1 MPLKLAIVGRP
12 NVGKSRLFNRLAG
25 RTAAIVHDTPGVTR
39 DRQAV
44 DAEYEGIALTLIDTA
59 GFEDA
64 VTGSIAHRMTQQT
77 ITAIAEAEALLF
89 LIDARAGIT
98 AGDQI
103 IAQTLRKSGKPVI
116 LAANKCEGRVEIPA
130 EIYGLGLGDPIRI
143 SAEHNLGM
151 EDLVA
156 ALEALVP
163 KSQAEDEEED
173 GEQEDEA
180 YHEDIEEE
188 AEDVEEG
195 EQDDEDYHEDID
207 AEDEDEFSEDDE
219 PLEDITVNY
228 LDRPLRLA
236 LVGRPNVGKSSLFN
250 HLLGEER
257 SLVGPEAGLTRDSIT
272 APWKAGDRD
281 VLLHD
286 TAGLRKKARVA
297 GETLEEMSV
306 ASTLEAI
313 RFADCVIVMIDANA
327 PFEKQDLTI
336 ADLIA
341 REGRAIVF
349 AVNKWDLLENKAGG
363 ISRMREKLDRLLP
376 QIAGAPL
383 IATSART
390 GEGID
395 RLADAVTEADKAWN
409 TRISTSTLNRFLEGA
424 LQRHATPAISGRRVR
439 IRYMTQRKARPP
451 SFTLFGNQLDALP
464 EAYLRYLSNGLRE
477 NFNLKGTPLRF
488 SVRNSKNPYAPKPKK

>member
-1 MPLKLAIVGRP
+1 MPLILAIVGRP

-25 RTAAIVHDTPGVTR
+25 RNAAIVHGTPGVTR

-44 DAEYEGIALTLIDTA
+44 DAVYDGLSLRLIDTA

-64 VTGSIAHRMTQQT
+64 ASGSVAHRMTKQT
-77 ITAIAEAEALLF
+77 LAAIAEAQAMLF
-89 LIDARAGIT
+89 VIDARDGVT
-98 AGDQI
+98 TGDQM
-103 IAQTLRKSGKPVI
+103 IAGALRKSGKPVI
-116 LAANKCEGRVEIPA
+116 LAANKCEGRVEPPVEA
-130 EIYGLGLGDPIRI
+130 YGLGLGEPIAI

-151 EDLVA
+151 AELAD
-156 ALEALVP
+156 ALASLAP
-163 KSQAEDEEED
+163 KAELPDDEEED
-173 GEQEDEA
+173 EC
-180 YHEDIEEE
+180 
-188 AEDVEEG
+188 V
-195 EQDDEDYHEDID
+195 
-207 AEDEDEFSEDDE
+207 DEDEETE
-219 PLEDITVNY
+219 GEAPVVAY

-250 HLLGEER
+250 QLLGEER
-257 SLVGPEAGLTRDSIT
+257 SLVGPEAGLTRDAIT
-272 APWKAGDRD
+272 ASWKAGERD

-313 RFADCVIVMIDANA
+313 RFADCVIVMVDATA

-349 AVNKWDLLENKAGG
+349 AANKWDLLENKAGA
-363 ISRMREKLDRLLP
+363 ISRLREKLDRLLP
-376 QIAGAPL
+376 QVAGAPL
-383 IATSART
+383 VATSART
-390 GEGID
+390 GEGIE
-395 RLADAVTEADKAWN
+395 RLEAAVAEADRAWN
-409 TRISTSTLNRFLEGA
+409 TRIPTSPLNRFLAEA

-451 SFTLFGNQLDALP
+451 SFTMFGNQLDALP
-464 EAYLRYLSNGLRE
+464 EAYRRYLQNGLRE
-477 NFNLKGTPLRF
+477 AFGLAGTPIRF
-488 SVRNSKNPYAPKPKK
+488 SVRNSKNPYAGKKR

>member
-1 MPLKLAIVGRP
+1 MPLLLAIVGRP

-39 DRQAV
+39 DRQSV
-44 DAEYEGIALTLIDTA
+44 EAEYEGLSLTLIDTA
-59 GFEDA
+59 GFEEG
-64 VTGSIAHRMTQQT
+64 VTGSIPNRMTKQT
-77 ITAIAEAEALLF
+77 LTAIADAQALLF
-89 LIDARAGIT
+89 LIDARAGVT
-98 AGDQI
+98 AGDEI
-103 IAQTLRKSGKPVI
+103 IAQALRKSGKPVI
-116 LAANKCEGRVEIPA
+116 LAANKCEGRIEPPA
-130 EIYGLGLGDPIRI
+130 EAYGWGFGEPLRI

-151 EDLVA
+151 EDIVA
-156 ALEALVP
+156 ALEALAP
-163 KSQAEDEEED
+163 AGDAEKEQGEEED
-173 GEQEDEA
+173 L
-180 YHEDIEEE
+180 EE
-188 AEDVEEG
+188 
-195 EQDDEDYHEDID
+195 
-207 AEDEDEFSEDDE
+207 EFSEDDE
-219 PLEDITVNY
+219 PDEDVVVNY

-250 HLLGEER
+250 QLLGEER
-257 SLVGPEAGLTRDSIT
+257 SLTGPEAGLTRDSIT
-272 APWKAGDRD
+272 APWKAGMRD

-313 RFADCVIVMIDANA
+313 RFADCVIVMIDATA

-336 ADLIA
+336 TDLIA
-341 REGRAIVF
+341 REGRSIVF
-349 AVNKWDLLENKAGG
+349 AINKWDLLENKAGA

-376 QIAGAPL
+376 QVAGAPL

-390 GEGID
+390 GEGLD
-395 RLADAVTEADKAWN
+395 RLEAAIAEADTAWN
-409 TRISTSTLNRFLEGA
+409 TRISTATLNRFLGEA

-464 EAYLRYLSNGLRE
+464 EAYLRYLANGLRE
-477 NFNLKGTPLRF
+477 TFNLKGTPLRF
-488 SVRNSKNPYAPKPKK
+488 SVRNSKNPYAPKK

>member
-1 MPLKLAIVGRP
+1 MPLILAIVGRP

-44 DAEYEGIALTLIDTA
+44 DVDYEGLALRLIDTA

-64 VTGSIAHRMTQQT
+64 ASGSIANRMTKQT
-77 ITAIAEAEALLF
+77 LTAIAEAEALLF
-89 LIDARAGIT
+89 LIDARAGVT

-103 IAQTLRKSGKPVI
+103 IAQALRKSGKPVI
-116 LAANKCEGRVEIPA
+116 LAANKCEGQVTPPPEA
-130 EIYGLGLGDPIRI
+130 YGLGLGEPIAI

-151 EDLVA
+151 EDIVA
-156 ALEALVP
+156 ALEALAP
-163 KSQAEDEEED
+163 ARDTEEQEEQETEEE
-173 GEQEDEA
+173 
-180 YHEDIEEE
+180 
-188 AEDVEEG
+188 
-195 EQDDEDYHEDID
+195 
-207 AEDEDEFSEDDE
+207 EFSEDDE
-219 PLEDITVNY
+219 PTEDVVVNY

-250 HLLGEER
+250 QLLGEER
-257 SLVGPEAGLTRDSIT
+257 SLTGPEAGLTRDAIT
-272 APWKAGDRD
+272 APWKAGERD

-306 ASTLEAI
+306 ASTLDAI
-313 RFADCVIVMIDANA
+313 RFADCVIVMIDATA

-376 QIAGAPL
+376 QVAGAPL
-383 IATSART
+383 VATSART
-390 GEGID
+390 GEGLD
-395 RLADAVTEADKAWN
+395 RLEAAVTEADKAWN
-409 TRISTSTLNRFLEGA
+409 SRVSTATLNRFLESA

-464 EAYLRYLSNGLRE
+464 EAYLRYLQNGLRE
-477 NFNLKGTPLRF
+477 AFGLKGTPLRF
-488 SVRNSKNPYAPKPKK
+488 SVRNSKNPYATKR

>member
-1 MPLKLAIVGRP
+1 MPLILAIVGRP

-25 RTAAIVHDTPGVTR
+25 RSAAIVHDTPGVTR

-44 DAEYEGIALTLIDTA
+44 DAVYDGLSLQLIDTA

-64 VTGSIAHRMTQQT
+64 ASGSVAHRMTKQT
-77 ITAIAEAEALLF
+77 QTAIVDAEAILF
-89 LIDARAGIT
+89 VIDARAGIT
-98 AGDQI
+98 AGDQM
-103 IAQTLRKSGKPVI
+103 IAQALRKSGKPVI
-116 LAANKCEGRVEIPA
+116 LAANKCEGRVEPPA
-130 EIYGLGLGDPIRI
+130 EAWGLGLGDPIAI

-151 EDLVA
+151 AELVDALAPLAPKADLP
-156 ALEALVP
+156 EE
-163 KSQAEDEEED
+163 EDEEEFF
-173 GEQEDEA
+173 
-180 YHEDIEEE
+180 
-188 AEDVEEG
+188 
-195 EQDDEDYHEDID
+195 
-207 AEDEDEFSEDDE
+207 DEDEETEGEE
-219 PLEDITVNY
+219 PVVDY

-250 HLLGEER
+250 QLLGEER
-257 SLVGPEAGLTRDSIT
+257 SLVGPEAGLTRDAIT
-272 APWKAGDRD
+272 APWKAGERD

-349 AVNKWDLLENKAGG
+349 AVNKWDLLENKAGA
-363 ISRMREKLDRLLP
+363 ISRLREKLDRLLP
-376 QIAGAPL
+376 QVAGAPL
-383 IATSART
+383 VATSART

-395 RLADAVTEADKAWN
+395 RLEAAIADADRAWN
-409 TRISTSTLNRFLEGA
+409 TRIPTSPLNRFLAEA

-464 EAYLRYLSNGLRE
+464 EAYQRYLQNGLRE
-477 NFNLKGTPLRF
+477 TFGLVGTPLRF
-488 SVRNSKNPYAPKPKK
+488 SVRNSKNPYATKK

>member
-44 DAEYEGIALTLIDTA
+44 DAEYEGLPLRLIDTA

-64 VTGSIAHRMTQQT
+64 ASGSVAHRMTKQT
-77 ITAIAEAEALLF
+77 LAAIAEAEALLF
-89 LIDARAGIT
+89 LIDARAGVT

-103 IAQTLRKSGKPVI
+103 IAQALRKSGKPVI
-116 LAANKCEGRVEIPA
+116 LAANKCEGRIEPPA
-130 EIYGLGLGDPIRI
+130 EAYGLGLGEAIAI

-151 EDLVA
+151 ENLVA
-156 ALEALVP
+156 ALEPLAGSSAL
-163 KSQAEDEEED
+163 DESEY
-173 GEQEDEA
+173 DE
-180 YHEDIEEE
+180 
-188 AEDVEEG
+188 
-195 EQDDEDYHEDID
+195 D
-207 AEDEDEFSEDDE
+207 AEDFEFSEEDE
-219 PLEDITVNY
+219 PEEDVSVHY

-250 HLLGEER
+250 QLLGEER
-257 SLVGPEAGLTRDSIT
+257 SLTGPEAGLTRDAIT
-272 APWKAGDRD
+272 APWRAGERE

-313 RFADCVIVMIDANA
+313 RFADCVIVMIDATA

-349 AVNKWDLLENKAGG
+349 AINKWDLLENKAGA

-376 QIAGAPL
+376 QVAGAPL

-390 GEGID
+390 GEGLD
-395 RLADAVTEADKAWN
+395 RLEAAITEADTAWN
-409 TRISTSTLNRFLEGA
+409 SRISTATLNRFLGEA

-464 EAYLRYLSNGLRE
+464 EAYLRYLQNGLRE
-477 NFNLKGTPLRF
+477 AFNLKGTPLRF
-488 SVRNSKNPYAPKPKK
+488 SVRNSKNPYAGKKR

>member
-1 MPLKLAIVGRP
+1 MALKVAIVGRP

-39 DRQAV
+39 DRQLLDV
-44 DAEYEGIALTLIDTA
+44 EYEGLALSLIDTA

-64 VTGSIAHRMTQQT
+64 ASGSIAHRMTQQT
-77 ITAIAEAEALLF
+77 LAAIADAEALLF
-89 LIDARAGIT
+89 VIDARDGLT

-103 IAQTLRKSGKPVI
+103 IAQALRKSGKPVI
-116 LAANKCEGRVEIPA
+116 LAANKCEGRVQPPPEA
-130 EIYGLGLGDPIRI
+130 YGFGFGEPIAI

-151 EDLVA
+151 EDLV
-156 ALEALVP
+156 EALQP
-163 KSQAEDEEED
+163 LAGSLEEP
-173 GEQEDEA
+173 EA
-180 YHEDIEEE
+180 D
-188 AEDVEEG
+188 D
-195 EQDDEDYHEDID
+195 DDETDV
-207 AEDEDEFSEDDE
+207 EFSEDDE
-219 PLEDITVNY
+219 PEEDVVVHY

-250 HLLGEER
+250 QLLGEDR
-257 SLVGPEAGLTRDSIT
+257 ALTGPEAGLTRDAIT
-272 APWKAGDRD
+272 APWKAGERD

-306 ASTLEAI
+306 ASTLDAI
-313 RFADCVIVMIDANA
+313 RFADCVVVMIDATA

-336 ADLIA
+336 ADMIA
-341 REGRAIVF
+341 HEGRAIVF
-349 AVNKWDLLENKAGG
+349 AINKWDLLVNKAGA
-363 ISRMREKLDRLLP
+363 ISRLREKLDRLLP

-390 GEGID
+390 GEGIE
-395 RLADAVTEADKAWN
+395 RLESAVTEADKAWN
-409 TRISTSTLNRFLEGA
+409 TRISTATLNRFLNEA

-464 EAYLRYLSNGLRE
+464 EAYLRYLQNGLRE
-477 NFNLKGTPLRF
+477 AFDLKGTPLRF
-488 SVRNSKNPYAPKPKK
+488 SVRNSKNPFASKK

>member
-1 MPLKLAIVGRP
+1 
-12 NVGKSRLFNRLAG
+12 
-25 RTAAIVHDTPGVTR
+25 
-39 DRQAV
+39 
-44 DAEYEGIALTLIDTA
+44 
-59 GFEDA
+59 
-64 VTGSIAHRMTQQT
+64 MTQQT
-77 ITAIAEAEALLF
+77 LTAIKDAEALLF

-103 IAQTLRKSGKPVI
+103 IAQALRKSGKPVI
-116 LAANKCEGRVEIPA
+116 LAANKCEGRVTPPA
-130 EIYGLGLGDPIRI
+130 EAYGLGLGEPLPI

-151 EDLVA
+151 ENLVA
-156 ALEALVP
+156 ALEDLAPASAVEEL
-163 KSQAEDEEED
+163 DEEI
-173 GEQEDEA
+173 DE
-180 YHEDIEEE
+180 E
-188 AEDVEEG
+188 
-195 EQDDEDYHEDID
+195 
-207 AEDEDEFSEDDE
+207 EFSEDDE
-219 PLEDITVNY
+219 PEEEVVVNY

-250 HLLGEER
+250 QLLGEDR
-257 SLVGPEAGLTRDSIT
+257 SLVGPEAGLTRDAIT

-313 RFADCVIVMIDANA
+313 RFADCVIVMIDATA

-349 AVNKWDLLENKAGG
+349 AINKWDLLENKAGA

-376 QIAGAPL
+376 QISGAPL

-395 RLADAVTEADKAWN
+395 RLEGAVTEADTAWN
-409 TRISTSTLNRFLEGA
+409 SRVSTSTLNRFLKEA

-464 EAYLRYLSNGLRE
+464 EAYLRYLANGLRE

-488 SVRNSKNPYAPKPKK
+488 SVRNSKNPYDTRK

>member
-44 DAEYEGIALTLIDTA
+44 DAEYEGLALRLIDTA

-64 VTGSIAHRMTQQT
+64 ATGSIANRMTRQT
-77 ITAIAEAEALLF
+77 LTAIKEAEALLF
-89 LIDARAGIT
+89 LIDARAGVT

-103 IAQTLRKSGKPVI
+103 IAQALRKSGKPVI
-116 LAANKCEGRVEIPA
+116 LAANKCEGRVTPPA
-130 EIYGLGLGDPIRI
+130 EAYGLGLGEPFAI

-151 EDLVA
+151 ENIVA
-156 ALEALVP
+156 ALEALVGFAP
-163 KSQAEDEEED
+163 AGDAEEDDQDEADEEE
-173 GEQEDEA
+173 A
-180 YHEDIEEE
+180 
-188 AEDVEEG
+188 
-195 EQDDEDYHEDID
+195 
-207 AEDEDEFSEDDE
+207 EFSEDDE
-219 PLEDITVNY
+219 PEEDVVVNY

-250 HLLGEER
+250 QLLGEER
-257 SLVGPEAGLTRDSIT
+257 SLTGPEAGLTRDSIT
-272 APWKAGDRD
+272 APWKAGMRD

-313 RFADCVIVMIDANA
+313 RFADCVIVMIDATA

-376 QIAGAPL
+376 QVAGAPL
-383 IATSART
+383 VATSART
-390 GEGID
+390 GEGLD
-395 RLADAVTEADKAWN
+395 RLEAAITEADRAWN
-409 TRISTSTLNRFLEGA
+409 SRVSTATLNRFLEEA

-464 EAYLRYLSNGLRE
+464 EAYLRYLANGLRE
-477 NFNLKGTPLRF
+477 SFGLKGTPLRF
-488 SVRNSKNPYAPKPKK
+488 SVRNSKNPYATKKR

>member
-44 DAEYEGIALTLIDTA
+44 DAEYEGLALRLIDTA

-64 VTGSIAHRMTQQT
+64 ATGSIANRMTKQT
-77 ITAIAEAEALLF
+77 LTAIAEAEALLF
-89 LIDARAGIT
+89 LIDARAGVT

-103 IAQTLRKSGKPVI
+103 IAQALRKSGKPVI
-116 LAANKCEGRVEIPA
+116 LAANKCEGRVTPPPEA
-130 EIYGLGLGDPIRI
+130 YGLGLGEPIAI

-151 EDLVA
+151 EAIVA
-156 ALEALVP
+156 ALEALAP
-163 KSQAEDEEED
+163 ARDAEEEKQEEADEE
-173 GEQEDEA
+173 
-180 YHEDIEEE
+180 
-188 AEDVEEG
+188 
-195 EQDDEDYHEDID
+195 
-207 AEDEDEFSEDDE
+207 EFSEDDE
-219 PLEDITVNY
+219 PEEDVVVNY

-250 HLLGEER
+250 QLLGEER
-257 SLVGPEAGLTRDSIT
+257 SLTGPEAGLTRDSIT
-272 APWKAGDRD
+272 APWKAGMRD

-306 ASTLEAI
+306 ASTLDAI
-313 RFADCVIVMIDANA
+313 RFADCVIVMIDATA

-376 QIAGAPL
+376 QVAGAPL

-390 GEGID
+390 GEGLD
-395 RLADAVTEADKAWN
+395 RLETAVTEADTAWN
-409 TRISTSTLNRFLEGA
+409 TRVSTATLNRFLESA

-464 EAYLRYLSNGLRE
+464 EAYLRYLQNGLRE
-477 NFNLKGTPLRF
+477 AFGLKGTPLRF
-488 SVRNSKNPYAPKPKK
+488 SVRNSKNPYAAKK

>member
-1 MPLKLAIVGRP
+1 MSLILAIVGRP

-25 RTAAIVHDTPGVTR
+25 RSAAIVHDTPGVTR

-44 DAEYEGIALTLIDTA
+44 DAVYDGLSLRLIDTA

-64 VTGSIAHRMTQQT
+64 QTGSVAHRMTKQT
-77 ITAIAEAEALLF
+77 IAAIAEAEALLF
-89 LIDARAGIT
+89 VIDARAGIT
-98 AGDQI
+98 AGDQM
-103 IAQTLRKSGKPVI
+103 IAQALRKSGKPVI
-116 LAANKCEGRVEIPA
+116 LAANKCEGQVEPPA
-130 EIYGLGLGDPIRI
+130 EAWGLGLGGAIAI

-151 EDLVA
+151 AELVDALAPLAPKADL
-156 ALEALVP
+156 P
-163 KSQAEDEEED
+163 GDEDEEEFF
-173 GEQEDEA
+173 
-180 YHEDIEEE
+180 
-188 AEDVEEG
+188 
-195 EQDDEDYHEDID
+195 
-207 AEDEDEFSEDDE
+207 DEDEQTEGEE
-219 PLEDITVNY
+219 PIVDY

-250 HLLGEER
+250 QLLGEER
-257 SLVGPEAGLTRDSIT
+257 SLVGPEAGLTRDAIT

-349 AVNKWDLLENKAGG
+349 AVNKWDLLENKAGA

-376 QIAGAPL
+376 QVAGAPL
-383 IATSART
+383 VATSART
-390 GEGID
+390 GEGLE
-395 RLADAVTEADKAWN
+395 RLETAIADADRAWN
-409 TRISTSTLNRFLEGA
+409 TRIPTSPLNRFLAEA

-464 EAYLRYLSNGLRE
+464 EAYQRYLQNGLRE
-477 NFNLKGTPLRF
+477 SFGLVGTPLRF
-488 SVRNSKNPYAPKPKK
+488 SVRNSKNPYATKN

>member
-1 MPLKLAIVGRP
+1 MALILAIVGRP

-25 RTAAIVHDTPGVTR
+25 RAAAIVHDTPGVTR

-44 DAEYEGIALTLIDTA
+44 DAEYEGLALRLIDTA

-64 VTGSIAHRMTQQT
+64 ATGSISHRMTQQT
-77 ITAIAEAEALLF
+77 LTAIQEAEALLF
-89 LIDARAGIT
+89 LIDARAGVT

-103 IAQTLRKSGKPVI
+103 IAQALRKSGKPVI
-116 LAANKCEGRVEIPA
+116 LAANKCEGRVEPPSEA
-130 EIYGLGLGDPIRI
+130 YGLGFGEAIAI

-151 EDLVA
+151 DGITA
-156 ALEALVP
+156 ALEPLAGP
-163 KSQAEDEEED
+163 GPSEEED
-173 GEQEDEA
+173 
-180 YHEDIEEE
+180 
-188 AEDVEEG
+188 EG
-195 EQDDEDYHEDID
+195 EEFEDL
-207 AEDEDEFSEDDE
+207 EFREDDE
-219 PLEDITVNY
+219 PEEDVVVNY

-250 HLLGEER
+250 QLLGEER
-257 SLVGPEAGLTRDSIT
+257 SLTGPEAGLTRDAIT
-272 APWKAGDRD
+272 APWKAGERD

-313 RFADCVIVMIDANA
+313 RFADCVVVMIDATA

-349 AVNKWDLLENKAGG
+349 AINKWDLLENKAGA

-376 QIAGAPL
+376 QVAGAPL

-390 GEGID
+390 GEGLE
-395 RLADAVTEADKAWN
+395 RLEAAITEADTAWN
-409 TRISTSTLNRFLEGA
+409 SRVSTATLNRFLQEA

-477 NFNLKGTPLRF
+477 AFGLKGTPLRF
-488 SVRNSKNPYAPKPKK
+488 SVRNSKNPYANKK

>member
-44 DAEYEGIALTLIDTA
+44 DAEYEGLALRLIDTA

-64 VTGSIAHRMTQQT
+64 ATGSISHRMTQQT
-77 ITAIAEAEALLF
+77 LTAIEEAEVLLF
-89 LIDARAGIT
+89 LIDARAGVT

-103 IAQTLRKSGKPVI
+103 IAQALRKSGKTVI
-116 LAANKCEGRVEIPA
+116 LAANKCEGRVEPPA
-130 EIYGLGLGDPIRI
+130 EAYGLGFGQPIAV

-151 EDLVA
+151 ADIVA
-156 ALEALVP
+156 ALEELAP
-163 KSQAEDEEED
+163 PGDAEED
-173 GEQEDEA
+173 QEE
-180 YHEDIEEE
+180 
-188 AEDVEEG
+188 
-195 EQDDEDYHEDID
+195 D
-207 AEDEDEFSEDDE
+207 AEEEFSEDDE
-219 PLEDITVNY
+219 PEEDVVVNY

-250 HLLGEER
+250 RLLGEER
-257 SLVGPEAGLTRDSIT
+257 SLTGPEAGLTRDAIT
-272 APWKAGDRD
+272 APWKAGERD

-306 ASTLEAI
+306 ASTLDAI
-313 RFADCVIVMIDANA
+313 RFADCVIVMIDATA

-349 AVNKWDLLENKAGG
+349 AINKWDLLENKAGA

-376 QIAGAPL
+376 QVAGAPL

-390 GEGID
+390 GEGLE
-395 RLADAVTEADKAWN
+395 RLETAITEADTAWN
-409 TRISTSTLNRFLEGA
+409 TRISTATLNRFLGEA

-464 EAYLRYLSNGLRE
+464 EAYLRYLQNGLRE
-477 NFNLKGTPLRF
+477 AFNLKGTPLRF
-488 SVRNSKNPYAPKPKK
+488 SVRNSKNPYATKK

>member
-1 MPLKLAIVGRP
+1 MRLKLAIVGRP

-25 RTAAIVHDTPGVTR
+25 RAAAIVHDTPGVTR

-44 DAEYEGIALTLIDTA
+44 DADYDGLALTLIDTA

-64 VTGSIAHRMTQQT
+64 ATGSVAHRMTAQT

-89 LIDARAGIT
+89 LIDARAGVT

-103 IAQTLRKSGKPVI
+103 IAQALRKSGKPVI
-116 LAANKCEGRVEIPA
+116 LAANKCEGRVEPPA
-130 EIYGLGLGDPIRI
+130 EAYGLGLGEPLAI

-151 EDLVA
+151 EDIVA
-156 ALEALVP
+156 ALEPLAP
-163 KSQAEDEEED
+163 KVFVAEE
-173 GEQEDEA
+173 
-180 YHEDIEEE
+180 
-188 AEDVEEG
+188 
-195 EQDDEDYHEDID
+195 DDEDEV
-207 AEDEDEFSEDDE
+207 EFSEDDE
-219 PLEDITVNY
+219 PEEVTVHY

-250 HLLGEER
+250 QLLGEER

-272 APWKAGDRD
+272 APWRAGDRE
-281 VLLHD
+281 VVLHD

-306 ASTLEAI
+306 ASTMEAI
-313 RFADCVIVMIDANA
+313 RFADCVIVMIDATA

-336 ADLIA
+336 ADAIA

-349 AVNKWDLLENKAGG
+349 AINKWDLLANKTGA
-363 ISRMREKLDRLLP
+363 ISRMRLKLDESLP
-376 QIAGAPL
+376 QVAGAPL

-390 GEGID
+390 GEGIE
-395 RLADAVTEADKAWN
+395 RLADAVTEADRAWN
-409 TRISTSTLNRFLEGA
+409 SRVPTAKLNRFLEGA

-451 SFTLFGNQLDALP
+451 SFTLFGNQLDSLP
-464 EAYLRYLSNGLRE
+464 EAYLRYLANGLRE
-477 NFNLKGTPLRF
+477 TFDLGGTPLRF
-488 SVRNSKNPYAPKPKK
+488 SVRNSKNPYATKK